1 MLRALPEWRE
11 VSRHVARGAWAAAE
25 APLLRV
31 EALARQFAV
40 EELPLVLALRGA
52 GSFHRGH
59 FAAAADAWSE
69 VDSDAA
75 RHLARWARAEGSDV
89 AEDLGQAPAGGAEA
103 DGQDDAGFGAAAVP
117 ASWADRVRFERRIVQ
132 ALERAEYA
140 LDRGEEVDET
150 ALQQALKAAEA
161 SAAAAPQPLDATLY
175 TPLLPRVLTSVARV
189 YAARLQPI
197 QAEGVLRSAI
207 DMSAGEGARARRL
220 RRHAAFHLAALFGKW
235 EGREREVPALGELD
249 ERRAPWLD
257 PAPAL
262 PLWEALEASLA
273 S

>member
-11 VSRHVARGAWAAAE
+11 VSRHVARGAWAAAD

-89 AEDLGQAPAGGAEA
+89 AEDLGQAPAGGAEV

-140 LDRGEEVDET
+140 LDRGEEVD
-150 ALQQALKAAEA
+150 
-161 SAAAAPQPLDATLY
+161 STLGRLFWIVY
-175 TPLLPRVLTSVARV
+175 PPESTRPRKPVD
-189 YAARLQPI
+189 PWK
-197 QAEGVLRSAI
+197 
-207 DMSAGEGARARRL
+207 
-220 RRHAAFHLAALFGKW
+220 LFGHCFTPF
-235 EGREREVPALGELD
+235 RE
-249 ERRAPWLD
+249 
-257 PAPAL
+257 
-262 PLWEALEASLA
+262 SLKMP
-273 S
+273 